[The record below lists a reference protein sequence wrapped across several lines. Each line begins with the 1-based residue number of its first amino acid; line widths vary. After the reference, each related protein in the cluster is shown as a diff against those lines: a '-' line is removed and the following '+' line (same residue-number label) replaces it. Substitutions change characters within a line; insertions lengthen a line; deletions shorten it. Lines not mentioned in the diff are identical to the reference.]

1 MVQLPNSWKNQRN
14 LKIVFN
20 PEYCLTEIIFWRI
33 KADKFSLIGNV
44 LMNLNEFNIFNVCH
58 MPGICQS
65 VLSKPFHKLIRLMD
79 AIQWIASG
87 GYDPMNSI

>member
-1 MVQLPNSWKNQRN
+1 MVQLPNSWKNQQN

-79 AIQWIASG
+79 AIQWISSG